1 MDGGLFRFVS
11 FRLICKYKPVGQ
23 EAEEAV
29 DDENDDRQEL
39 VLTARSTI
47 LFSAF
52 FFSFLLVSS
61 FYFIFGFYLGSFF

>member
-1 MDGGLFRFVS
+1 MDCFVS

-52 FFSFLLVSS
+52 FLV
-61 FYFIFGFYLGSFF
+61 FF